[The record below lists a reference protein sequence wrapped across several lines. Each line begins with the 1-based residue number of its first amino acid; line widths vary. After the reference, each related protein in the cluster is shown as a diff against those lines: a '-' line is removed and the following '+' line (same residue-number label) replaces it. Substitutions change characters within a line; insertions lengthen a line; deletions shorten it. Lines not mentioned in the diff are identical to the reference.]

1 MPSKTSHHVSRK
13 TNALSE
19 TSRPRISQLETDTHP
34 IPPLLINPSAVSD
47 SEPEPEVERIGATG
61 VLEEADV
68 VTHTPQVR
76 SEHVNAGLSNPQ
88 IQLDST
94 QPVDLGHVRSPI
106 LAR

>member
-1 MPSKTSHHVSRK
+1 MPSKTSRHVSRK
-13 TNALSE
+13 TNARSE

-34 IPPLLINPSAVSD
+34 IPPLFINPSPASD

-68 VTHTPQVR
+68 ATHSPQVR
-76 SEHVNAGLSNPQ
+76 SEHVNVGLLKPQ
-88 IQLDST
+88 IRVDPT